1 MMWWIV
7 LASFVSVWLSAA
19 SVGAQGPPIRTETAF
34 VVGLDGAA
42 VRTFLQTTRKTK
54 LLRDGEEIPDV
65 LEREA
70 TIMAVP
76 VVVPYELISN
86 RLVVG
91 AGIPFLDKEL
101 KLIQNGIRRTLA
113 TRGFGDLSLFGKVQL
128 FQRDRRKKTTRITV
142 KGTVKLPTGDHT
154 QTDEAGVL
162 LPRSLQLGTGTVDV
176 SVGMI
181 LTHIVGRAGLNADV
195 IYGSKGETDGF
206 AFGDALIYD
215 IAFGYRVF
223 PGVYKIY
230 PSPYATVYLE
240 LNGRR
245 MAKSRSDGRDVVDS
259 GGHTLFLS
267 PGFQYIPR
275 GNLILEASLQIP
287 VRQQLGG
294 TQLGTDYVFR
304 GGVRWL
310 IF

>member
-1 MMWWIV
+1 MV
-7 LASFVSVWLSAA
+7 PFLSSLLLSLLFVN
-19 SVGAQGPPIRTETAF
+19 GTTDAQGPPIQTETAF

-42 VRTFLQTTRKTK
+42 VRTFWQTTRKSK
-54 LLRDGEEIPDV
+54 LLRDGDEIPDA
-65 LEREA
+65 LEREVSVR
-70 TIMAVP
+70 AVP
-76 VVVPYELISN
+76 VVVPHELISN

-91 AGIPFLDKEL
+91 AGVPFLDKAM
-101 KLIQNGIRRTLA
+101 KLTRDGARLTLA

-128 FQRDRRKKTTRITV
+128 FQRDRPKKTTRITF

-154 QTDEAGVL
+154 ETDEAGVP
-162 LPRSLQLGTGTVDV
+162 LPRSLQLGTGTVDI
-176 SVGMI
+176 SAGMI
-181 LTHIVGRAGLNADV
+181 LTHVVDRVGVNADV
-195 IYGSKGETDGF
+195 IYGLKGETGGF
-206 AFGDALIYD
+206 AFGDALSYD
-215 IAFGYRVF
+215 IAFGYRFF
-223 PGVYKIY
+223 PAVYETY

-240 LNGRR
+240 LNGRHTG
-245 MAKSRSDGRDVVDS
+245 KNRSGGVDVVDS
-259 GGHTLFLS
+259 GGHTLLLS
-267 PGFQYIPR
+267 PGVQYIPR